1 MRVVALAGGVGAGK
15 FLRGLVRAVP
25 AGDITVVVNTGDDI
39 RLHGLWISPDVDSVI
54 YWLAGLA
61 DRERGWGREGES
73 FRATTELGRLGA
85 SGSWFS
91 LGDLDLATHLLRAG
105 LLEAGQSLSQATSM
119 LALRNGLTARIL
131 PMTDQAVT
139 TRVEVADGSGRAL
152 DLHFQQYWVERGA
165 RDEVK
170 AIRFEGIERARPAPG
185 VLQAISDSEAVL
197 LCPSNPIVS
206 IDPILAVPGI
216 EDALRSRR
224 DRVAGISPIVG
235 GAPLRGMADRLLAAA
250 GVEVSAAG
258 VAGHYAARRILGG
271 WVMDDLDRDLVPRA
285 EALDVRVSVTDTIMV
300 DDAAAERLARVAL
313 ATALGDGGR

>member
-15 FLRGLVRAVP
+15 FLRGLVRAVS
-25 AGDITVVVNTGDDI
+25 AGDVTVVVNTGDDI

-73 FRATTELGRLGA
+73 FRARTELARLGA
-85 SGSWFS
+85 SGSWFG
-91 LGDLDLATHLLRAG
+91 LGDLDLATHLFRTG
-105 LLEAGQSLSQATSM
+105 LLEAGLSLSQATSM
-119 LALRNGLTARIL
+119 LGRRNGLAARIL

-139 TRVEVADGSGRAL
+139 TRVEVADASGRAL

-170 AIRFEGIERARPAPG
+170 AIRFEGIERAQPAPG
-185 VLQAISDSEAVL
+185 VLQAISDAQVVL

-235 GAPLRGMADRLLAAA
+235 GAPLRGMADRLLPAA

-258 VAGHYAARRILGG
+258 VAGHYAAKRILGG

>member
-1 MRVVALAGGVGAGK
+1 MLVVALAGGVGAGK

-25 AGDITVVVNTGDDI
+25 AGDVTVVVNTGDDI
-39 RLHGLWISPDVDSVI
+39 RLHGLWVSPDVDSVI

-61 DRERGWGREGES
+61 DRERGWGREGET
-73 FRATTELGRLGA
+73 FRATTELSRLGA
-85 SGSWFS
+85 SGSWFG
-91 LGDLDLATHLLRAG
+91 LGDLDLATHLFRAG
-105 LLEAGQSLSQATSM
+105 LMEAGHSLSQATSW
-119 LALRNGLTARIL
+119 LALRNGLAARIL
-131 PMTDQAVT
+131 PMTDQVVT
-139 TRVEVADGSGRAL
+139 TRVEVVDGSGRAF

-170 AIRFEGIERARPAPG
+170 SIRFEGIERAWPAPG
-185 VLQAISDSEAVL
+185 VLQAISDAEVVL

-224 DRVAGISPIVG
+224 DRVAGISPIVR
-235 GAPLRGMADRLLAAA
+235 GAPLRGMADRLLPAA

-271 WVMDDLDRDLVPRA
+271 WVMDNLDRDLVPRA
-285 EALDVRVSVTDTIMV
+285 EALGVRVSVTDTIMV
-300 DDAAAERLARVAL
+300 DDGAAERLARVAI